1 MDPQLLFALPGLPRR
16 TRCPGRVQRK
26 VHVQPIRPARW
37 FLRNVAHPHSQDL
50 QEFLSTRKTVA
61 IHGDP
66 FGTRSLVKQNSSSAT
81 GVAKKIF
88 RDEVLAG
95 FSMSPRQLPCKFFYD
110 EQGAQ
115 LFRQICELPE
125 YYVTRTEIEI
135 LRLHGAEMAAA
146 LGPQIE
152 LIGLGTG
159 AGTKTKILLEEL
171 DRPAVYVP
179 IDISKEQLEKSA
191 ERFRK
196 MFPNLQIL
204 PVAADYLEPFE
215 LPLPRH
221 LSSRSVVYF
230 PGSTIG
236 NFEPVITRDFLTRL
250 VALARDGGG
259 LLIGVDLQKDRN
271 VLERAYNDAAGVTAQ
286 FNKNLLARMNREL
299 GADFDLNRWQHHA
312 IYNSTE
318 GRIEIYLIS
327 DNEQTAHIG
336 DREFQFRA
344 GEEILT
350 EYSYKHTIAGFIEL
364 DRQDGFHFE
373 QFGADDARWFGVFY
387 FTVAN

>member
-1 MDPQLLFALPGLPRR
+1 M
-16 TRCPGRVQRK
+16 
-26 VHVQPIRPARW
+26 
-37 FLRNVAHPHSQDL
+37 
-50 QEFLSTRKTVA
+50 A

-66 FGTRSLVKQNSSSAT
+66 VGARSVVKQNIET
-81 GVAKKIF
+81 AKPVF

-95 FSMSPRQLPCKFFYD
+95 LSKSPRQLPYKFFYD
-110 EQGAQ
+110 EHGAQ

-171 DRPAVYVP
+171 ECPAVYVP
-179 IDISKEQLEKSA
+179 IDISKEQLEKSS

-215 LPLPRH
+215 LPLPRQ

-236 NFEPVITRDFLTRL
+236 NFEPDDASEFLSRL
-250 VALARDGGG
+250 VELVGEGGG
-259 LLIGVDLQKDRN
+259 LLIGVDLQKDRH
-271 VLERAYNDAAGVTAQ
+271 VIETAYNDSAGVTAK
-286 FNKNLLARMNREL
+286 FNKNLLARINREL
-299 GADFDLNRWQHHA
+299 GADFDLAHWQHYA
-312 IYNSTE
+312 IYNPAE

-327 DNEQTAHIG
+327 EADQTVRIC
-336 DREFQFRA
+336 DESFEFRA
-344 GEEILT
+344 GEKILT
-350 EYSYKHTIAGFIEL
+350 EYSYKHTIGGFTMLARQAGFEF
-364 DRQDGFHFE
+364 Q
-373 QFGADDARWFGVFY
+373 QVWTDDQRWFGVFY